1 MDKINNA
8 IYSKLP
14 NLVLG
19 FHGCNSETYKNV
31 IHNNQH
37 LKKSENDYDWLGN
50 GVYFWENSYERA
62 YDWAYNRY
70 GDDACV
76 IGAVLDL
83 GHCLNLTDYSSTEIL
98 QLGYKLLKAKYIDI
112 DMEIPKNKLGKD
124 GNDLLLRNLDCAV
137 IQNVHDFCKTTPN
150 MQPFDSVRGV
160 FTEGKEIY
168 PGSGIVAKTHIQICV
183 VNTNCIKGYF
193 TPLSMDNGYNLP

>member
-8 IYSKLP
+8 MYSKLP

-50 GVYFWENSYERA
+50 GVYFWENSCERA

-70 GDDACV
+70 GDDTCV
-76 IGAVLDL
+76 IGAFLDL
-83 GHCLNLTDYSSTEIL
+83 GHCLNLTDYSSTEVL
-98 QLGYKLLKAKYIDI
+98 KLGYELLK
-112 DMEIPKNKLGKD
+112 NKVTTEKLPMNKTGKD
-124 GNDLLLRNLDCAV
+124 GVDLLLRNLDCAV
-137 IQNVHDFCKTTPN
+137 IQAVHTICETTPN
-150 MQPFDSVRGV
+150 MQSFDSVRGV

-168 PGSGIVAKTHIQICV
+168 PGSGVVAKTHIQICV
-183 VNTNCIKGYF
+183 VNINCIKGYF
-193 TPLSMDNGYNLP
+193 TPLPMDEKYTMP